1 MLVLA
6 RFFTEQETCRTQPK
20 IRNDRFLPR
29 VCIKKQNK
37 AKNPQVLAGW
47 LSVRP
52 GLPYPSTRLNPSTT
66 RANVSFPVQSTS
78 IRTTGSRE
86 ALTVH
91 YEHPWTTTLVYKEPD
106 RKMCSLVRT
115 SYTATGQKRN
125 KEITSQLIVSSVVG
139 MQASRDFSMETLF

>member
-1 MLVLA
+1 MPGSSLSRKHAELSLKLGMTGSSLESASKNKTKQKTSKSWQYGSVSGLA
-6 RFFTEQETCRTQPK
+6 Y
-20 IRNDRFLPR
+20 LM
-29 VCIKKQNK
+29 
-37 AKNPQVLAGW
+37 
-47 LSVRP
+47 
-52 GLPYPSTRLNPSTT
+52 PSTRLNPSTT

-91 YEHPWTTTLVYKEPD
+91 CEHPWTTTLVYKEPD